1 MSRIETALNRARAER
16 ENAPGVGVVPEGT
29 PDAEL
34 FVGPWEVDVEHTGTA
49 PAKPMPPQVEAL
61 ALSTPESLPPA
72 PPAPSTTL
80 VIAPAPRNWH
90 FREDTVEKLVNAQGL
105 TAAAVEQ
112 YRRLA
117 AELHQAQI
125 DRQMKAVMVVSAVP
139 SEGKSLTSLN
149 LALTLSRSYKRKVL
163 LIDADL
169 RRPSLHEMCGL
180 HVERGLQEAVLSPA
194 GSGELAPAYQ
204 LTENLALLP
213 AGRPT
218 NDPLGVLTSPRMH
231 AIIAEGRRAFDWVI
245 VDTAPMAALSDATM
259 LKGVVDGA
267 LLVVSAGHTPYDLVE
282 RAVQT
287 LGRDHILGVVLNGV
301 EAQEIDAAYGYANYY
316 GQSK

>member
-1 MSRIETALNRARAER
+1 MSRIESALNRARAEQ
-16 ENAPGVGVVPEGT
+16 EMAPGVGVVPEGT
-29 PDAEL
+29 PEAEL
-34 FVGPWEVDVEHTGTA
+34 FVGPWEVDVEQIGTA
-49 PAKPMPPQVEAL
+49 PAKQLPPPVETLAVGAKEGLPAAPQEPSTVL
-61 ALSTPESLPPA
+61 ALS
-72 PPAPSTTL
+72 
-80 VIAPAPRNWH
+80 PAPRSWH

-105 TAAAVEQ
+105 EAAALEQ

-117 AELHQAQI
+117 AKLHQAQL
-125 DRQMKAVMVVSAVP
+125 DRQMKTVMVVSAVP

-149 LALTLSRSYKRKVL
+149 LALTLSRSYKRRVL

-180 HVERGLQEAVLSPA
+180 QIERGLQEAVLSPA
-194 GSGELAPAYQ
+194 ADGELASAYQ

-231 AIIAEGRRAFDWVI
+231 AILAEARRTFDWVI

-267 LLVVSAGHTPYDLVE
+267 LLVVSAGKTPYELVD
-282 RAVQT
+282 RAVQA

-301 EAQEIDAAYGYANYY
+301 ESQEIDAAYGYANYY
-316 GQSK
+316 GRSK